1 MIKKAQIG
9 LSKIGE
15 LERKKEKRNN
25 DAILKVINDNIVD
38 KV

>member
-9 LSKIGE
+9 LSKIRE
-15 LERKKEKRNN
+15 PERKKEKRNN